1 MHTKIK
7 INKYILLTVLTT
19 LVCVAIENN
28 SQSAIGISIVYIA
41 TMINHYLLVLMTHKV
56 LSSNKSSKFYNYK
69 LIFIIIS
76 KFMILIGALYLAVH
90 FMGNRVIIPIIN
102 YVVQIF
108 ILGFCL
114 KKRGR
119 V

>member
-7 INKYILLTVLTT
+7 INKYILLTLLTT
-19 LVCVAIENN
+19 VLCIAIERSN
-28 SQSAIGISIVYIA
+28 QSTIGISIVYLA
-41 TMINHYLLVLMTHKV
+41 TMINQYLLVLMTHKV
-56 LSSNKSSKFYNYK
+56 LASDKSSKFYNYK
-69 LIFIIIS
+69 LVFIIIS
-76 KFMILIGALYLAVH
+76 KFMIIICALYLAVH
-90 FMGNRVIIPIIN
+90 FMGNRVIIPVIN
-102 YVVQIF
+102 FVVQIF

>member
-7 INKYILLTVLTT
+7 INKYILLTVIIT
-19 LVCVAIENN
+19 LVCAAIESNT
-28 SQSAIGISIVYIA
+28 QSTIGISIVYIA
-41 TMINHYLLVLMTHKV
+41 TMINHYLLVLMTHK
-56 LSSNKSSKFYNYK
+56 LIASNKSSKFYNYK

-76 KFMILIGALYLAVH
+76 KFMIIIGAFYLAVH
-90 FMGNRVIIPIIN
+90 FMGNRVIIPVIN

>member
-7 INKYILLTVLTT
+7 INKYILLTFLTT
-19 LVCVAIENN
+19 LFCVAIERNT
-28 SQSAIGISIVYIA
+28 QSTIGISIVYLA
-41 TMINHYLLVLMTHKV
+41 TMINHYLLVLLMHKV
-56 LSSNKSSKFYNYK
+56 MASNKSSKSYNYK
-69 LIFIIIS
+69 LILIIIS

-90 FMGNRVIIPIIN
+90 FMGNRVIIPVIN

-114 KKRGR
+114 KKRG
-119 V
+119 

>member
-7 INKYILLTVLTT
+7 INKYILLTFLTT
-19 LVCVAIENN
+19 VLCVVLERNT
-28 SQSAIGISIVYIA
+28 QSTIGISIVYLA
-41 TMINHYLLVLMTHKV
+41 TMINHYLLVLMTQKV
-56 LSSNKSSKFYNYK
+56 MASNKSSNSYNYK
-69 LIFIIIS
+69 LILIIIS

-90 FMGNRVIIPIIN
+90 FMGNRVIIPVIN

-114 KKRGR
+114 KKRG
-119 V
+119 